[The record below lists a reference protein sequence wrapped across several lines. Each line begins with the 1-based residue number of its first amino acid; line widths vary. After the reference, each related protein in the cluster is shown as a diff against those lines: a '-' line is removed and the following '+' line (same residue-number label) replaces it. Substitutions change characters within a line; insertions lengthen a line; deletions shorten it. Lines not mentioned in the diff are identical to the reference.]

1 METSIEM
8 ITKFYQKYPEYIGK
22 IDVESRFGYYPI
34 LASEITAYNS
44 DVYRLVTET
53 GKELKC
59 SPKHRLFNGDWVH
72 CEKLSVGNF
81 ILTSDGY
88 EKVISIDLLDYKDD
102 LYDIQV
108 KDVEEYYSND
118 IVSHNSSIVD
128 SLVFVLFGKPFR
140 DIKKD
145 LLVNSTNKKNCLVS
159 CELIGKDGNEYLI
172 NRGIKP
178 NLLEIYRNG
187 EVVEMQAELKDIQE
201 HLEKYVLG
209 FDYNTFTQTVIIS
222 KTKYTPFM
230 RLKTAERRT
239 FVEKLLNIEVL
250 GLMANLQ
257 KENVS
262 NAKSELSLVKSDL
275 DSLIAIEK
283 VELNSI
289 DRLKSIIDD
298 VRERQ
303 KQSFDNEL
311 KSIDNEIISIANE
324 VNSLSE
330 QLRSITID
338 NDIIDKFNKL
348 EKAKTANKVKISTE
362 EQNIIK
368 YRKTDDKCP
377 MCNSPIDISHIQ
389 GHIQECEKNIN
400 EFKDKLEKIDVVIE
414 KLRPKVAEQKENT
427 QRINDIN
434 REISLKKSMIENLK
448 RKRKEIEKNQSE
460 NLDIKGYEEEI
471 KNAVANHESTKE
483 KIANLSKDVTIYT
496 EKLDFEMFITNML
509 KDSGIKASIISKSIN
524 IINSIINEYLLR
536 FGFIIDFNLDS
547 EFNETIKIKG
557 NDKLTYHN
565 FSEGEKLRVDLALL
579 LAWREIAIYQA
590 NAKCNVLF
598 FDEITD
604 ASLDSDG
611 VDLLANVLNNLKDTN
626 VFIITHTPEKLESHA
641 RGFITLDKSDG
652 FTKIVVNK

>member
-22 IDVESRFGYYPI
+22 IDVETRFGYYPI

-59 SPKHRLFNGDWVH
+59 SPQHRLFNGDWIH
-72 CEKLSVGNF
+72 CEKILVGNF
-81 ILTSDGY
+81 ILTSEGY

-145 LLVNSTNKKNCLVS
+145 LLINSTNKKNCLVS

-187 EVVEMQAELKDIQE
+187 EIVEMQAELKDIQE

-262 NAKSELSLVKSDL
+262 NAKTDLANAKSDL
-275 DSLIAIEK
+275 DSLINVER

-289 DRLKSIIDD
+289 NRLKSIIDD
-298 VRERQ
+298 VKERQ
-303 KQSFDNEL
+303 KQTFDNEL
-311 KSIDNEIISIANE
+311 KSIDDEIKTIVSDIESLNSQLQLIVIDNE
-324 VNSLSE
+324 V
-330 QLRSITID
+330 
-338 NDIIDKFNKL
+338 IDKFNKL
-348 EKAKTANKVKISTE
+348 EKAKTATEVKISSE
-362 EQNIIK
+362 RQNIVK
-368 YRKTDDKCP
+368 YKKTDDKCP

-400 EFKDKLEKIDVVIE
+400 ELKDKLNKIVVAIE
-414 KLRPKVAEQKENT
+414 KLQQKVQEHHSNSNRLNE
-427 QRINDIN
+427 IN
-434 REISLKKSMIENLK
+434 RDISLKKSMIENLK
-448 RKRKEIEKNQSE
+448 RKRKDIEKKQSE
-460 NLDIKGYEEEI
+460 NLDIAGYEQEI
-471 KNAVANHESTKE
+471 RTAVANYEMTKE
-483 KIANLSKDVTIYT
+483 KIEKISKDVTIYT
-496 EKLDFEMFITNML
+496 EKLDFENYIASML

>member
-22 IDVESRFGYYPI
+22 IDVETRFGYYPI

-59 SPKHRLFNGDWVH
+59 SPQHRLFNGDWIH
-72 CEKLSVGNF
+72 CEKILVGNF
-81 ILTSDGY
+81 ILTSEGY

-145 LLVNSTNKKNCLVS
+145 LLINSTNKKNCLVS

-187 EVVEMQAELKDIQE
+187 EIVEMQAELKDIQE

-262 NAKSELSLVKSDL
+262 NAKTDLANAKSDL
-275 DSLIAIEK
+275 DSLINVER

-289 DRLKSIIDD
+289 NRLKSIIDD
-298 VRERQ
+298 VKERQ
-303 KQSFDNEL
+303 KQTFDNEL
-311 KSIDNEIISIANE
+311 KSIDDEIKTIVSDIESLNSQLQLIVIDNE
-324 VNSLSE
+324 V
-330 QLRSITID
+330 
-338 NDIIDKFNKL
+338 IDKFNKL
-348 EKAKTANKVKISTE
+348 EKAKTATEVKISSE
-362 EQNIIK
+362 RQNIVK
-368 YRKTDDKCP
+368 YKKTDDKCP

-400 EFKDKLEKIDVVIE
+400 ELKDKLNKIVVAIE
-414 KLRPKVAEQKENT
+414 KLQQKVQEHHSNSNRLNE
-427 QRINDIN
+427 IN
-434 REISLKKSMIENLK
+434 RDISLKKSMIENLK
-448 RKRKEIEKNQSE
+448 RKRKDIEKKQSE
-460 NLDIKGYEEEI
+460 NLDIAGYEQEI
-471 KNAVANHESTKE
+471 RTAVANYEMTKE
-483 KIANLSKDVTIYT
+483 KIEKISKDVTIYT
-496 EKLDFEMFITNML
+496 EKLDFENYIASML

-641 RGFITLDKSDG
+641 RGVITLDKSDG

>member
-1 METSIEM
+1 MLYIKNISIKNFLSYGE
-8 ITKFYQKYPEYIGK
+8 IPVT
-22 IDVESRFGYYPI
+22 IDFDRVPMTVVAG
-34 LASEITAYNS
+34 
-44 DVYRLVTET
+44 
-53 GKELKC
+53 
-59 SPKHRLFNGDWVH
+59 FNGRG
-72 CEKLSVGNF
+72 K
-81 ILTSDGY
+81 
-88 EKVISIDLLDYKDD
+88 
-102 LYDIQV
+102 
-108 KDVEEYYSND
+108 
-118 IVSHNSSIVD
+118 SSIIEA
-128 SLVFVLFGKPFR
+128 LIFVLFGKPFR

-145 LLVNSTNKKNCLVS
+145 LLVNSVNKKNCLVT
-159 CELIGKDGNEYLI
+159 CELIGKDGNNYTI

-178 NLLEIYRNG
+178 NLLEIYRND
-187 EVVEMQAELKDIQE
+187 EIVEMQAELKDIQE
-201 HLEKYVLG
+201 HLEKYILG

-262 NAKSELSLVKSDL
+262 NAKSDLTNAKSDL
-275 DSLIAIEK
+275 DSLINVER

-289 DRLKSIIDD
+289 NRLKSIIDD
-298 VRERQ
+298 VKERQ
-303 KQSFDNEL
+303 KQTFDNEL
-311 KSIDNEIISIANE
+311 KSIDGEIKTIVSDIESLNSQLQLIVIDNE
-324 VNSLSE
+324 V
-330 QLRSITID
+330 
-338 NDIIDKFNKL
+338 IDKFNKL
-348 EKAKTANKVKISTE
+348 EKAKTATEVKISSE
-362 EQNIIK
+362 RQNIVK
-368 YRKTDDKCP
+368 YKKTDDKCP

-389 GHIQECEKNIN
+389 GHIQECENNIV
-400 EFKDKLEKIDVVIE
+400 ELEDKLNKIAVVIE
-414 KLRPKVAEQKENT
+414 KLQPKVQEHHSNSNRLNE
-427 QRINDIN
+427 IN
-434 REISLKKSMIENLK
+434 RDILLKKSMIENLK
-448 RKRKEIEKNQSE
+448 RKRKDIEKKQSE
-460 NLDIKGYEEEI
+460 NFDIAVYEQEI
-471 KNAVANHESTKE
+471 RTAVANYEMTKE
-483 KIANLSKDVTIYT
+483 KIEKISKDVTIYT
-496 EKLDFEMFITNML
+496 EKMDFEMFIANML
-509 KDSGIKASIISKSIN
+509 KDGGIKASIISKSIN

-557 NDKLTYHN
+557 NDKMTYHN

>member
-1 METSIEM
+1 MLHIKNISMKNFLSYGEIPVKIEFDRVSM
-8 ITKFYQKYPEYIGK
+8 TVVAGSNGRGK
-22 IDVESRFGYYPI
+22 
-34 LASEITAYNS
+34 
-44 DVYRLVTET
+44 
-53 GKELKC
+53 
-59 SPKHRLFNGDWVH
+59 
-72 CEKLSVGNF
+72 
-81 ILTSDGY
+81 
-88 EKVISIDLLDYKDD
+88 
-102 LYDIQV
+102 
-108 KDVEEYYSND
+108 
-118 IVSHNSSIVD
+118 SSIIEA
-128 SLVFVLFGKPFR
+128 LIFVLFGKPFR

-145 LLVNSTNKKNCLVS
+145 LLVNSTNKKNCFVS

-187 EVVEMQAELKDIQE
+187 EIVEMQAELKDIQE

-262 NAKSELSLVKSDL
+262 NAKSDLTNAKSDL
-275 DSLIAIEK
+275 DSLINVER

-289 DRLKSIIDD
+289 NRLKTIIDD
-298 VRERQ
+298 VKERQ
-303 KQSFDNEL
+303 KQTFDNEL
-311 KSIDNEIISIANE
+311 KSIDVEIKTIVSDIESLNSQLQLIVIDNE
-324 VNSLSE
+324 V
-330 QLRSITID
+330 
-338 NDIIDKFNKL
+338 IDKFNKL
-348 EKAKTANKVKISTE
+348 EKAKTATEVKISSE
-362 EQNIIK
+362 RQNIVK
-368 YRKTDDKCP
+368 YKKTDDKCP

-389 GHIQECEKNIN
+389 VHIQECENNIV
-400 EFKDKLEKIDVVIE
+400 ELEDKLNKIVVAIK
-414 KLRPKVAEQKENT
+414 KLQPKVQEHHSNSNRLNE
-427 QRINDIN
+427 IN
-434 REISLKKSMIENLK
+434 RDILLKKSMIENLK
-448 RKRKEIEKNQSE
+448 RKRKDIEKKQSE
-460 NLDIKGYEEEI
+460 NFDIAGYEQEI
-471 KNAVANHESTKE
+471 RTAVANYEMTKE
-483 KIANLSKDVTIYT
+483 KIEKISKDVTIYT
-496 EKLDFEMFITNML
+496 EKLDFENYIASML
-509 KDSGIKASIISKSIN
+509 KDGGIKASIISKSIN

-536 FGFIIDFNLDS
+536 FGFIIDFSLDS

-604 ASLDSDG
+604 ASLDNDG

-641 RGFITLDKSDG
+641 RGFISLEKENG
-652 FTKIVVNK
+652 FTNIVINK

>member
-1 METSIEM
+1 MLHIKNISM
-8 ITKFYQKYPEYIGK
+8 KNFLSYGDPVK
-22 IDVESRFGYYPI
+22 IDFDR
-34 LASEITAYNS
+34 TNM
-44 DVYRLVTET
+44 T
-53 GKELKC
+53 
-59 SPKHRLFNGDWVH
+59 
-72 CEKLSVGNF
+72 
-81 ILTSDGY
+81 
-88 EKVISIDLLDYKDD
+88 VISAKNGNG
-102 LYDIQV
+102 
-108 KDVEEYYSND
+108 K
-118 IVSHNSSIVD
+118 SSIICG
-128 SLVFVLFGKPFR
+128 LVFVLFGKPFR

-178 NLLEIYRNG
+178 NLCEIYRNG
-187 EVVEMQAELKDIQE
+187 EIVEMQAELKDIQE

-239 FVEKLLNIEVL
+239 FVEKLLSIEVL
-250 GLMANLQ
+250 GLMTNLQ

-275 DSLIAIEK
+275 DSLINVER

-289 DRLKSIIDD
+289 NRLKKIIDD
-298 VRERQ
+298 VKERQ
-303 KQSFDNEL
+303 KQTFDNEL
-311 KSIDNEIISIANE
+311 KSIDGEVKTIVSDIESLNSQLQLIVIDNE
-324 VNSLSE
+324 V
-330 QLRSITID
+330 
-338 NDIIDKFNKL
+338 IDKFNKL
-348 EKAKTANKVKISTE
+348 EKAKTANEVKISTE

-389 GHIQECEKNIN
+389 GHIQECENNIV
-400 EFKDKLEKIDVVIE
+400 ELEDKLEKIVVAIE
-414 KLRPKVAEQKENT
+414 KLQPKVQEHHSNSN
-427 QRINDIN
+427 RINDIN

-460 NLDIKGYEEEI
+460 NLDIKGYEQEI
-471 KNAVANHESTKE
+471 RTAVANYEMTKE

-496 EKLDFEMFITNML
+496 EKLDFEMLIANML

-641 RGFITLDKSDG
+641 RGFIALDKSDG
-652 FTKIVVNK
+652 FSKIVVNK